1 MLVKFYPHRIPFPA
15 EKSKRMGDLMQK
27 VLWEAAKPDEIRQF
41 QDLWMEKVSEMLVK
55 QTDISQW
62 IKIETRKDEKN
73 ERGKNHRSTGP

>member
-1 MLVKFYPHRIPFPA
+1 
-15 EKSKRMGDLMQK
+15 MQK

>member
-1 MLVKFYPHRIPFPA
+1 
-15 EKSKRMGDLMQK
+15 MGELMQK
-27 VLWEAAKPDEIRQF
+27 VLWEAAKPDEIGQF

>member
-1 MLVKFYPHRIPFPA
+1 
-15 EKSKRMGDLMQK
+15 MQK
-27 VLWEAAKPDEIRQF
+27 VLWEAAKQDEIRQF

-62 IKIETRKDEKN
+62 IKIETRKDEEN